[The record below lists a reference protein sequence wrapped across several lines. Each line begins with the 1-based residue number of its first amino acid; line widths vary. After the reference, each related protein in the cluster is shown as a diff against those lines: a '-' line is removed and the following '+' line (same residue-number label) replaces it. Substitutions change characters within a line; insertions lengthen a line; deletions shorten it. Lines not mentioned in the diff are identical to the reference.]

1 MNMAGHEILEHLST
15 VEGLRRQRNADP
27 QLQERVLSLKTY
39 QSQRFARSYADLL
52 QQPRYAPAT
61 RFFLEELYGP
71 QEFGARDSQF
81 ARVVPT
87 LVRMFPEDIVGT
99 VAGLAALHA
108 LSETLDFDMAMR
120 LASPVVNAR
129 AYVEAWQAVGRRAD
143 RLQQIQ
149 WTLKIGWALDRYTK
163 NSVLR
168 ASLRVMRR
176 PAQAAGL
183 GDLQRFLETGFDT
196 FGAMRGARD
205 FLETVERRERA
216 LADALFDP
224 AALSKIESPSNQAER
239 ADASPL
245 GQLP

>member
-15 VEGLRRQRNADP
+15 VERLRQQRHADP

-39 QSQRFARSYADLL
+39 QSKRFECSYADLL
-52 QQPRYAPAT
+52 QHPRYASAT
-61 RFFLEELYGP
+61 RFFLEDLYGP
-71 QEFGARDSQF
+71 QEFGARDAQF

-87 LVRMFPEDIVGT
+87 LVRMFPKDIVGT
-99 VAGLAALHA
+99 VAALAALHA
-108 LSETLDFDMAMR
+108 LSEALDCDMATR
-120 LASPVVNAR
+120 LASPTVDAQ
-129 AYVEAWQAVGRRAD
+129 AYVQAWQAVGRRAD

-149 WTLKIGWALDRYTK
+149 WTLKIGRALDRYTR
-163 NSVLR
+163 NPVLR
-168 ASLRVMRR
+168 ASLRVMRK

-183 GDLQRFLETGFDT
+183 GDLQRFLESGFDT

-205 FLETVERRERA
+205 FLEIVERRERA
-216 LADALFDP
+216 LVDALFDP
-224 AALSKIESPSNQAER
+224 AVASWIDSPSSQAAG